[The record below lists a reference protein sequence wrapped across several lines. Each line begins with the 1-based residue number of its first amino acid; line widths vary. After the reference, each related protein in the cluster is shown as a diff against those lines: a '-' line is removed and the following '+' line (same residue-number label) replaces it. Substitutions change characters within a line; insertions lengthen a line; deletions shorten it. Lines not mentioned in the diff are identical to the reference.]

1 MSFKNKVSE
10 LANYLSDH
18 FEKVKELPTDSLAG
32 AITKGAT
39 AIPTASSGLFT
50 KSTAV
55 KDDPYPNMIATI
67 NDMLDT
73 ITESDP
79 LLSGAITDKIKSKE
93 VSNEFKP
100 TLRPEEISNRTKV
113 YTPETKNNWWSDIR
127 GGGIFEKDTEF
138 RKAVEKTSKNLGI
151 QPEWLATTM
160 SFETEHTF
168 DPSNKSRSSS
178 ARGLI
183 HFTNSVA
190 KEIGTSHNDL
200 KKMTRTEQMPY
211 VEAYFQKFKGKIKS
225 LDDTYLAVFAPA
237 RVGTSSNVVY
247 EDPNV
252 TYKPNKGLDL
262 NNDGTITKEEA
273 LWKVKNNTLL
283 SYEDM
288 YSPYKDKGFMQPI
301 LRPTVK

>member
-10 LANYLSDH
+10 LANYFSDN

-50 KSTAV
+50 KSSV
-55 KDDPYPNMIATI
+55 QDDPYPNMIATI

-79 LLSGAITDKIKSKE
+79 LLSGAISDKIKSKK
-93 VSNEFKP
+93 VSDELKP

-113 YTPETKNNWWSDIR
+113 YEPETKNNWWSDIR

-168 DPSNKSRSSS
+168 DPSNKSRNSS

-200 KKMTRTEQMPY
+200 KKMTRAEQMPY
-211 VEAYFQKFKGKIKS
+211 VEAYFEKFKNKIKS

-247 EDPNV
+247 EDPNF

-288 YSPYKDKGFMQPI
+288 YSPYKGKGFMQPT
-301 LRPTVK
+301 LRPTIK

>member
-10 LANYLSDH
+10 LANYFSDN
-18 FEKVKELPTDSLAG
+18 FEKVKELPTDDLAS

-50 KSTAV
+50 KSSV
-55 KDDPYPNMIATI
+55 QDDPYPNMIATI

-73 ITESDP
+73 IKESDP
-79 LLSGAITDKIKSKE
+79 LLSRAISDKIKSKK
-93 VSNEFKP
+93 VSDELKP

-113 YTPETKNNWWSDIR
+113 YKPETKDNWWSDIR

-168 DPSNKSRSSS
+168 DPSNKSRNSS

-200 KKMTRTEQMPY
+200 KKMTRAEQMPY
-211 VEAYFQKFKGKIKS
+211 VEAYFEKFKNKIKS

-247 EDPNV
+247 EDPNF

-288 YSPYKDKGFMQPI
+288 YSPYKGKGFMQPT
-301 LRPTVK
+301 LRPTIK